1 MLELQP
7 LQTKKIDMSPN
18 SMIKQTFFIIL
29 LSVMAYSPAHAGSK
43 MLDSLFMDL
52 KHASS
57 EQQARKLE
65 QVIWKQWMQ
74 SGDDV
79 IDELMQEAMQK
90 RRSYDFN
97 GAIEVLNKVIKKKPD
112 YAEGWNQRATVYF
125 HQEKYDKSLIDIAKT
140 LELEPRHFGSLA
152 GRAVIRLR
160 QNKPALAMQNIIHA
174 LKFNPYLKEKNF
186 FPNLTQV

>member
-1 MLELQP
+1 MT
-7 LQTKKIDMSPN
+7 QT
-18 SMIKQTFFIIL
+18 
-29 LSVMAYSPAHAGSK
+29 SVFASTDI
-43 MLDSLFMDL
+43 LDSLFMDL

-57 EQQARKLE
+57 EKEARKLE
-65 QVIWKQWMQ
+65 QVIWKQWML
-74 SGDDV
+74 SGDDA
-79 IDELMQEAMQK
+79 IDELMQEALQK

-97 GAIEVLNKVIKKKPD
+97 GAIEVLNKVIKNKPD

-125 HQEKYDKSLIDIAKT
+125 HQEKYEKSLIDIAKT

-174 LKFNPYLKEKNF
+174 LQLNPYLKEKNF
-186 FPNLTQV
+186 FPNLLQA